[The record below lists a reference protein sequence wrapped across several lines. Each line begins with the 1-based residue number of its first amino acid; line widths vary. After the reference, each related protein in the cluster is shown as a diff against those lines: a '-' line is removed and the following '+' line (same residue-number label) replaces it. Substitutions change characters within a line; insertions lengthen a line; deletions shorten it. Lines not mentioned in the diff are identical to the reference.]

1 MVSVFLGVCAVKCS
15 AAEAG
20 LHGRV
25 DDIIAGPERGLVIVV
40 S

>member
-1 MVSVFLGVCAVKCS
+1 MVSGFFGVCAVKCS

-20 LHGRV
+20 LHGQV
-25 DDIIAGPERGLVIVV
+25 DDVIAGPERGLVIMV